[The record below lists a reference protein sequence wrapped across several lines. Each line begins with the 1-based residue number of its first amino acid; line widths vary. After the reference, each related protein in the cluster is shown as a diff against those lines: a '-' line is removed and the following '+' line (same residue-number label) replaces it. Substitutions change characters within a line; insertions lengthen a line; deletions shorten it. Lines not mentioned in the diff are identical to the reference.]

1 MNKKKLGAAGFATV
15 ALTALALIAP
25 TAAFADSSVPPAVGS
40 GATQT
45 DQAVYVLDPELG
57 TPLTQ
62 GSSIAWGLQVFGGP
76 SATDPEATFPAP
88 AATTNSVYTF
98 ISPRGSERNFSAW
111 NGYLYQ
117 GGTGAVSL
125 AAISPA
131 NLATTGT
138 GSPAGA
144 AAVAAAGGDWSLGV
158 AWTNGSN
165 VVKVAYTYITITPG
179 TPSTATYTFAQPAA
193 AGIAPVV
200 TTQPTSQSAVVGG
213 NVTFTAAASG
223 TPAPTVKWQSAPVAT
238 STFTDIAGATSNTLT
253 VSNVQVA
260 ATGTQYRAVYTN
272 ASGSVNSDVAVLTV
286 NGVVPTEP
294 TGTDPNKLASP
305 TLTEGQSSFTLTGTG
320 VAAGTYSVWAWS
332 DPTQLPNATV
342 LANGNVTINVSSLAP
357 GAHTLALTAINS
369 STVVAWLTIDIPA
382 PTYPLVSNTDLTVD
396 VTTSNKFALEGVAA
410 ALNLGSAAR
419 GGVTSADLP
428 AFTVTDDRD
437 TLPGWDLTSKVND
450 FVNDGVAVPANAG
463 DTIDKGAL
471 TIEPRKVGPAVTGI
485 SAKTEFTAGTSNLF
499 AEGLLNSSTPSTGT
513 QFDAQLTFNVPAT
526 AKKGT
531 YKSLLTLTLTSK

>member
-1 MNKKKLGAAGFATV
+1 MNKKKLGAAGLATA
-15 ALTALALIAP
+15 ALTLLALAAP
-25 TAAFADSSVPPAVGS
+25 VAAFADSSVPPAVGT

-45 DQAVYVLDPELG
+45 DQALYVLDPEEG

-62 GSSIAWGLQVFGGP
+62 GTSVAWGLQVLGGP
-76 SATDPEATFPAP
+76 SATDPLAEFTAP
-88 AATTNSVYTF
+88 AGATQWYTF
-98 ISPRGSERNFSAW
+98 ISPRGSERNYNAW

-117 GGTGAVSL
+117 GASGAVSL

-165 VVKVAYTYITITPG
+165 VLKVAYTYITITAG

-193 AGIAPVV
+193 AGVAPVV
-200 TTQPTSQSAVVGG
+200 TTQPVSQSAVVGG
-213 NVTFTAAASG
+213 DVTFTAAASG
-223 TPAPTVKWQSAPVAT
+223 TPAPSVKWQSAPVAT

-253 VSNVQVA
+253 VSNVQLA

-272 ASGSVNSDVAVLTV
+272 ATGTVNSDVAVLTV
-286 NGVVPTEP
+286 NSNVPTEP

-332 DPTQLPNATV
+332 TPTQLPNATV
-342 LANGNVTINVSSLAP
+342 NAGGDLTITISSLAP
-357 GAHTLALTAINS
+357 GAHTIALTAINS

-410 ALNLGSAAR
+410 ALDLGSAAR
-419 GGVTSADLP
+419 GGTTSADLP
-428 AFTVTDDRD
+428 AFTVTDDRNL
-437 TLPGWDLTSKVND
+437 LPGWDLTSKVDD
-450 FVNDGVAVPANAG
+450 FVNASAG
-463 DTIDKGAL
+463 NDVITKDAL
-471 TIEPRKVGPAVTGI
+471 TIEPRKVGAAVAGI
-485 SAKTEFTAGTSNLF
+485 SAKTVFTASTSNLF
-499 AEGLLNSSTPSTGT
+499 AEGVANSSTPSTGT
-513 QFDAQLTFNVPAT
+513 QFDAELTFHVPAT
-526 AKKGT
+526 AKAGT
-531 YKSLLTLTLTSK
+531 YASKLTLTLTSK